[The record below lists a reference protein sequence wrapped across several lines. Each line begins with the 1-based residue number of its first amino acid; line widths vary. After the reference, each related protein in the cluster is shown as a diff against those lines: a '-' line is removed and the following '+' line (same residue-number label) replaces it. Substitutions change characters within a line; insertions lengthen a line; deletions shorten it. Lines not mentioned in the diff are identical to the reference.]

1 MDRDSFI
8 LYIKT
13 DDIYKYIPKDVDT
26 SSYELER
33 PLPRRKN
40 KKVVGIMKDDLDGK
54 IMIKFVGFRAKTYS

>member
-13 DDIYKYIPKDVDT
+13 DDIYKYIPEDVE
-26 SSYELER
+26 SYELER

-54 IMIKFVGFRAKTYS
+54 IMIKFVGLINT